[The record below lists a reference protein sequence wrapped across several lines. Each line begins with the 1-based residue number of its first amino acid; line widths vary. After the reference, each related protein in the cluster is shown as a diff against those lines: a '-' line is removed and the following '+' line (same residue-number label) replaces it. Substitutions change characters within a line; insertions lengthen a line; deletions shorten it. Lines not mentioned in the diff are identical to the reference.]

1 MWDRLLV
8 QLKQGTFSLCGQQKQ
23 LIIPQYARHILHS
36 IWWMEYMQSGQVGC
50 GVSEYI
56 MAVFKRGWGVQNLS
70 ANAAYYSPICQAHL
84 EIRSGGL
91 WSFQLGDTK
100 LMCFDQKSMGLK
112 ETAVIC
118 ELTSSVRYFTSCTS
132 CILSDE
138 WSICNQVSWV
148 VKFSESGVHKNLKY
162 LAPCQFTNY
171 GSFLEAH
178 SFLNLFW

>member
-50 GVSEYI
+50 RVSDLGV
-56 MAVFKRGWGVQNLS
+56 MAIQVVEFSNTGIKLERFSHFVVSKSNLLF
-70 ANAAYYSPICQAHL
+70 PDM
-84 EIRSGGL
+84 
-91 WSFQLGDTK
+91 LG
-100 LMCFDQKSMGLK
+100 
-112 ETAVIC
+112 
-118 ELTSSVRYFTSCTS
+118 TS
-132 CILSDE
+132 CIPSDE